1 MSPTPNWIRQGL
13 NQTREPFACS
23 LTAQGSQGF
32 MNPESLRIDWT
43 SVPAPTHFLLL
54 CPSPEPGDNWQ
65 FYAAT
70 LMRTA

>member
-13 NQTREPFACS
+13 NLTREPFACS
-23 LTAQGSQGF
+23 LTAQGSHGF
-32 MNPESLRIDWT
+32 MNPESLRVDWT

-54 CPSPEPGDNWQ
+54 CPSPEPGDNWHQ
-65 FYAAT
+65 DADF